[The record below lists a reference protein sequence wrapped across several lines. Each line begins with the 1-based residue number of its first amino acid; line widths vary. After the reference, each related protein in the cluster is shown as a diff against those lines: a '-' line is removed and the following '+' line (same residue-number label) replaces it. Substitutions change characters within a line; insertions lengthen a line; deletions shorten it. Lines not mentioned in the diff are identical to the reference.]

1 MGITPQCSP
10 IKNKIFVYFCRGT
23 YKRKRKKPKLRLNH
37 EFNYQNNYIYH
48 SYAFFHVEND
58 SRAFFITIGRSRLHH
73 LDSFLVDERGE
84 LVRNGTSVY
93 EYYTDFD
100 CVYDRIYFLERLLK
114 ECLTQE
120 NSTQRNISHPDLM
133 VLHFPQLKAPTYHA
147 VSMGDST
154 LHLNWVIWL
163 FGLVILI
170 CCCLK

>member
-10 IKNKIFVYFCRGT
+10 IKNKIFVFFCRGIHT
-23 YKRKRKKPKLRLNH
+23 RHRKKPILRSQ
-37 EFNYQNNYIYH
+37 EFNYQNNYIDH

-58 SRAFFITIGRSRLHH
+58 YRAFFITIGRSRLLH
-73 LDSFLVDERGE
+73 LDSFLLDERGE
-84 LVRNGTSVY
+84 FIRNGTSVY
-93 EYYTDFD
+93 EYYTGFD

-114 ECLTQE
+114 ECQTEQ
-120 NSTQRNISHPDLM
+120 NSTHRNISNPELM
-133 VLHFPQLKAPTYHA
+133 VLHFPQLKAPTYHT
-147 VSMGDST
+147 VSMADST